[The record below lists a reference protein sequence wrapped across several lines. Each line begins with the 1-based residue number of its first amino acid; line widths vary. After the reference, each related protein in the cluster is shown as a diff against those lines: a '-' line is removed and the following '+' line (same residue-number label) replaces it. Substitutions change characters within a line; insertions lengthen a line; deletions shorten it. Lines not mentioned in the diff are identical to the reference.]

1 MTKPGKKIVAGFSG
15 YKAVIAIGCG
25 IALSL
30 AILTFSNRVT
40 TPNKNNPYFNYG
52 AKDNRNGL
60 IQVADNQ
67 RVEVPFV
74 FDISQGFSEVSLEFF
89 GEHTQV
95 YGIVLTDNTAV
106 VVNGKVTSGVVIQFD
121 SKPTLK
127 AGTHF
132 LTLVAR
138 DTATGKIVRKGEIQ
152 FTYNMHEVISKCSC

>member
-1 MTKPGKKIVAGFSG
+1 MTKPTKKIIAEFTG

-52 AKDNRNGL
+52 ARDNRNGL

-74 FDISQGFSEVSLEFF
+74 FDISQGISEVSLEFF

-95 YGIVLTDNTAV
+95 SGIVLTDNTAV
-106 VVNGKVTSGVVIQFD
+106 VVNGKVTSRVVIQFN
-121 SKPTLK
+121 SKPALK